1 MLQLLFLVGTHQTRN
16 DSDCETILNMSQNLQ
31 SLEVTDA
38 GLMAAH
44 LKSANKHILRAL
56 LSISSAIFLI
66 RVMGMINQIIVSAR
80 FGAGATMDAYL
91 VAYLLPVTIAQLA
104 IGTIE
109 NTVIPAYARIR
120 ITGTKK
126 QASLLLSTLLN
137 LLLIGGS
144 LLTLLMFIFRRQVI
158 FITAPALD
166 PVRMNLAVGLTPF
179 ILPVLLLMSL
189 IGFLECIFNAE
200 EQFGWP
206 AYAGILV
213 PLSTAILVLVFS
225 KSLGVVML
233 CVGMVVG
240 LCLQLG
246 VFIIRAR
253 RANLV
258 YRPVIDLR
266 LPELSLI
273 LLAAWPAL
281 LGSIISQISPIVDQ
295 IFTSFLPVGSISAL
309 NYALKLI
316 SVPTGVIALSIG
328 RAAVPYF
335 SLQVA
340 MNDIKAFKESLRF
353 YMWIMGIGTALLS
366 VFMLVLAHPIV
377 QVLFQRGQ
385 FSAADTDRTAA
396 TLIGFVVGLAPMTLL
411 FIVVRAFSA
420 LRRTQVLFLISIANV
435 VLNAV
440 FDYIFGRLWQS
451 QGIALAT
458 SAMYFCTFL
467 ILIFTLR
474 CMIGKLDLFTPPPE
488 LLSVVEKLRMNKYY
502 PRGFTNFVSN
512 GIPYSFVRQITRISL
527 ILMVFAAGIVGTVLN
542 SLYTLRIAVGSVLI
556 LVLLRYPYILLIT
569 WVLGTT
575 GTGFDPILENNNL
588 FTGLT
593 LASLLLMTGIP
604 IRKSFK
610 HMPALAFLFLFALW
624 VFASIGISP
633 LSIGTFLT
641 SWTDYLIYVVIA
653 ILTINLLNTKQRVMG
668 LIDAILLISSLIA
681 LYGIYGYFTQQ
692 FGNPDPEI
700 GFRIT
705 STFGSSPAL
714 GLFLSLGIPLGFYRM
729 LTLSGFKRITSLVV
743 ILILLV
749 ALGMSLARAAFIGVF
764 LSILIMS
771 LFHPSQKMRVG
782 LLSGLLALPVLALI
796 SGLPVFYR
804 FFQSDI
810 TTLDGRTGLWQ
821 ILLARFDPTQLL
833 GHGLGAS
840 SLLLA
845 SLSVNDVRLQKVTSY
860 EPHNLF
866 VAVLYDHG
874 IIGLSLLLLTFI
886 ALFAGLIVGMRKA
899 TGSHRMLCV
908 TALAILV
915 SVYIQSFGAV
925 DLLFVEIGLYFWIIM
940 ALPFALFWS
949 APKEQP
955 ETSKEVLN
963 NHETMI
969 FPMQTVP
976 ETEREQ
982 ISTGSV
988 S

>member
-1 MLQLLFLVGTHQTRN
+1 
-16 DSDCETILNMSQNLQ
+16 MSQNLQ

-38 GLMAAH
+38 GLMAAR

-56 LSISSAIFLI
+56 LSISSALFLI

-91 VAYLLPVTIAQLA
+91 VASLLPITIAQLA
-104 IGTIE
+104 ISTIE

-137 LLLIGGS
+137 LLLIAG
-144 LLTLLMFIFRRQVI
+144 LVLTLLMFIFRRQVL
-158 FITAPALD
+158 FLSAPALD

-240 LCLQLG
+240 LFLQLC

-253 RANLV
+253 RAKLV
-258 YRPVIDLR
+258 YRPIIDLH
-266 LPELSLI
+266 LPELGPI

-295 IFTSFLPVGSISAL
+295 IFTSFLPIGSISAL
-309 NYALKLI
+309 NYALRLI
-316 SVPTGVIALSIG
+316 SVPIGVIALSVG

-335 SLQVA
+335 SRQVA
-340 MNDIKAFKESLRF
+340 MNDMKAFKESLRF
-353 YMWIMGIGTALLS
+353 YLWIMSIGTILLS
-366 VFMLVLAHPIV
+366 IFILVLAHPLV

-396 TLIGFVVGLAPMTLL
+396 TLIGFVVGLAPMTLV

-420 LRRTQVLFLISIANV
+420 LRRTHVLFLISIVNV

-440 FDYIFGRLWQS
+440 FDYIFGHLWQS

-474 CMIGKLDLFTPPPE
+474 GMIGRLDLFTPPTE
-488 LLSVVEKLRMNKYY
+488 LVRVLEKLRMDKYY
-502 PRGFTNFVSN
+502 PRWFTNLVSN
-512 GIPYSFVRQITRISL
+512 GIPSSFVRQILRIGI
-527 ILMVFAAGIVGTVLN
+527 ILMVFAVGVAGTILD
-542 SLYTLRIAVGSVLI
+542 SLYTLRIALGS
-556 LVLLRYPYILLIT
+556 LVMLALLRYPYVLLIA
-569 WVLGTT
+569 WVLITL
-575 GTGFDPILENNNL
+575 GTGFNPVLENNNL

-593 LASLLLMTGIP
+593 IASLLLMTTIP
-604 IRKSFK
+604 IKQTFK
-610 HMPALAFLFLFALW
+610 RMPALVFLLLFSLW

-641 SWTDYLIYVVIA
+641 TWTYYLIYVVIA
-653 ILTINLLNTKQRVMG
+653 LLTINILTTKQRVMG
-668 LIDAILLISSLIA
+668 LIDAILLISTLTA
-681 LYGIYGYFTQQ
+681 LYGIYGYFTRQN
-692 FGNPDPEI
+692 GNPDPEI

-714 GLFLSLGIPLGFYRM
+714 GLFLSLSIPLGFYRM
-729 LTLSGFKRITSLVV
+729 LTLSGFKRITSLVA
-743 ILILLV
+743 ILILLI
-749 ALGMSLARAAFIGVF
+749 ALGLSLARAAFISVF
-764 LSILIMS
+764 FSILIMS
-771 LFHPSQKMRVG
+771 LFLPSRKMRVG
-782 LLSGLLALPVLALI
+782 LLSGLLTLPVLALI
-796 SGLPVFYR
+796 SGLPIFYR

-810 TTLDGRTGLWQ
+810 TSLNGRTELWQ

-833 GHGLGAS
+833 GHGLSAS

-845 SLSVNDVRLQKVTSY
+845 SLSVSDVRLQKVTSY

-874 IIGLSLLLLTFI
+874 IIGLSLLIVTFI
-886 ALFAGLIVGMRKA
+886 VLFVSLITGMRKA
-899 TGSHRMLCV
+899 TGSHRMLFLTTLV
-908 TALAILV
+908 ILI
-915 SVYIQSFGAV
+915 SVCLQSFGAI
-925 DLLFVEIGLYFWIIM
+925 DLLFVEVGLYFWIIM
-940 ALPFALFWS
+940 ALPFALFWA

-955 ETSKEVLN
+955 EINKEVLN

-969 FPMQTVP
+969 FPMQTIS
-976 ETEREQ
+976 EKEREP

-988 S
+988 F